1 MIDKNVIINFE
12 ERKGLKDMSTLE
24 LTPKIEM
31 LPQEEYAMVETYV
44 NRISELVAKK
54 QQETAWA
61 QIKKDLTAAEKSIRE
76 EGTISFSE
84 MRKSLGV

>member
-1 MIDKNVIINFE
+1 
-12 ERKGLKDMSTLE
+12 MSTSE
-24 LTPKIEM
+24 LARKIEM

-54 QQETAWA
+54 QQEKAWT
-61 QIKKDLTAAEKSIRE
+61 QMKKDLVVAEKSIRE
-76 EGTISFSE
+76 EGTISYND